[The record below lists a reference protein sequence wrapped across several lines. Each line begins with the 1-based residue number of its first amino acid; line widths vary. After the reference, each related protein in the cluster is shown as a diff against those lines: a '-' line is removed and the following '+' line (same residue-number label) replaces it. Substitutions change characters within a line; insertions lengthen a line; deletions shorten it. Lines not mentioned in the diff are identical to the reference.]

1 MKIILSYPTWFFL
14 FCIALGAIYALTLY
28 YQSSHF
34 NNEQQNISWYKK
46 VLSLLRFVA
55 VSMLSFLLLSPFIKS
70 RYIDKIDPVIVF
82 VHDNSESILLGLSSE
97 DSAAY
102 LSKTNQMLSTL
113 GEQYQIDYF
122 TFDEGIKENDTLNF
136 TGKSS
141 NLSHALNQI
150 NGLYFN
156 QNVGAVIFATDGI
169 YNQGSNPSYNDF
181 NFPLYTIALGDT
193 NQQTDV
199 KVVAVRHNKLA
210 YLDDDIQID
219 IDLQANHLKGKNYQ
233 LLLEKN
239 GRTLGRKT
247 LMIKNDFDEQSTN
260 FTVQASTIGI
270 HKYSVRL
277 ESLEGEISELNNYF
291 NFYIEVIDNRQQ
303 ILLVASGP
311 HPDIAAIKS
320 VVEVNKN
327 FELDVQYVNKFQA
340 DIDAY
345 SLVIIHQLPAQKQG
359 AKTVFSA
366 VKNIKIPVWHI
377 TGNSSAYNLLN
388 QEQSL
393 IQIDKNRENTN
404 ESVPYFNNSFNNFT
418 LSESTINQ
426 LRKFPPLICPFG
438 SYELGTNTTAV
449 LKQKIGSVKTDLPML
464 AFQDYFGTRS
474 AIFIGEGLWRW
485 KLHDYLEN
493 GSNEAFN
500 EIIEKTINYL
510 ALKGDQRKFRV
521 NTSKTSFFEGE
532 TILVEAELYNENYEL
547 INGPEAN
554 LLIKNEDKNE
564 FPFVFNKTSKAY
576 QYETNSLPI
585 GNYTYTANTS
595 FNGKALEAYGA
606 FSIKAMQLEALQT
619 KANHHLLRK
628 LSEQTNGVFFDVNQ
642 LDELS
647 NQIDTMSTIKP
658 VLYESFKTRPIINLF
673 GLFFIIISLLGVEWF
688 ARKWLG
694 AY

>member
-1 MKIILSYPTWFFL
+1 MEIILSYPSWFFL
-14 FCIALGAIYALTLY
+14 LCIALGAIYAVALY
-28 YQSSHF
+28 YRSTDF
-34 NNEQQNISWYKK
+34 NNDQKHILWYKR
-46 VLSLLRFVA
+46 VLSLLRFVV
-55 VSMLSFLLLSPFIKS
+55 VSMLSFLLLSPLIKS
-70 RYIDKIDPVIVF
+70 RNIDKIDPVIVY
-82 VHDNSESILLGLSSE
+82 VHDNSESILLGLSTE
-97 DSAAY
+97 DSTAY

-122 TFDEGIKENDTLNF
+122 TFDEGIQEKDTLNF

-150 NGLYFN
+150 NGLYYN

-210 YLDDDIQID
+210 YLDDEIQID
-219 IDLQANHLKGKNYQ
+219 IDLQANHLKGKSYQ
-233 LLLEKN
+233 I
-239 GRTLGRKT
+239 TLGKNARIIDRKK
-247 LMIKNDFDEQSTN
+247 LQIKNDFDEQSTS
-260 FTVQASTIGI
+260 FTVQANAIGI
-270 HKYSVRL
+270 YKYSVKL
-277 ESLEGEISELNNYF
+277 ESLEGEISEANNYF
-291 NFYIEVIDNRQQ
+291 EFYIEVIDNRQQ
-303 ILLVASGP
+303 ILLIARAP

-327 FELDVQYVNKFQA
+327 FEIDIQYANKFQA

-345 SLVIIHQLPAQKQG
+345 SLVIIHQLPAKNQG
-359 AKTVFSA
+359 AKRVFNA
-366 VKNIKIPVWHI
+366 VKNLKIPVWHI
-377 TGNSSAYNLLN
+377 TGSSSAYKLLN
-388 QEQSL
+388 QEQTL
-393 IQIDKNRENTN
+393 IQLDKNQQNTN
-404 ESVPYFNNSFNNFT
+404 ESVPYFNTSFNNFT
-418 LSESTINQ
+418 LSESTVNR
-426 LRKFPPLICPFG
+426 LRKFPPLVCPFG
-438 SYELGTNTTAV
+438 TYNLGSNTTSI
-449 LKQKIGSVKTDLPML
+449 LKQKIGRVETDFPIL
-464 AFQDYFGTRS
+464 ACQDYFGIRS

-493 GSNEAFN
+493 GSSEAFN

-521 NTSKTSFFEGE
+521 NTNKTTFFEGE

-554 LLIKNEDKNE
+554 LAVKNKDGKE
-564 FPFVFNKTSKAY
+564 FPFVFNKTAKAY

-585 GNYTYTANTS
+585 GNYTYTARTI
-595 FNGKALEAYGA
+595 FNGKSLEASGA
-606 FSIKAMQLEALQT
+606 FSITAIQLEALQT
-619 KANHHLLRK
+619 KANHQLLRK
-628 LSEQTNGVFFDVNQ
+628 LSEQTNGAFFDMSE
-642 LDELS
+642 LDEIS
-647 NQIDTMSTIKP
+647 IQIDTMANVKP
-658 VLYESFKTRPIINLF
+658 VLYESYKTRPIINLY
-673 GLFFIIISLLGVEWF
+673 GLFFIIMTLLGVEWF